1 MGGFTQAMSGDMSEV
16 VGFLKAG
23 EVRVLAVLTDERV
36 PGFEDIPTAIEQ
48 GYDVTAVNWRG
59 MYVPKGISDEQF
71 NVWAEKLQAVADS
84 AEWQEAMAANG
95 LAPFTKVGVRFP
107 ELRGHPR
114 RGNQRALQ
122 GTGSDPVMAS
132 DRIFGLVTLFV
143 ALAYIAGATQIQ
155 TSFLADPV
163 GPKAFPILIG
173 AVAALCSLYMIVRP
187 DPDPDWPSAR
197 TWGALLVAVIVLVAY
212 AYALKPMGFIVPTA
226 IAAGDSQLPDIP
238 ESQGRRGGGL
248 RAVAG
253 SLHPV
258 QIRIGI
264 EPLRLPER
272 NGSDMELMSNLA
284 LGFSIALSPYTLLL
298 AVVGCFLGTIIGA
311 LPGLG
316 PSNGVAIL
324 IPLTFTLGLDA
335 TSALVLMT
343 SVYYGAM
350 YGGRIS
356 SILLNIPGDEPALMT
371 TLDGY
376 PMAKQGRAGD
386 ALVLSG
392 VASFVGAFLATIGL
406 MLLAPM
412 LARVAY
418 LFGPAEYFALY
429 LLAFCTLGG
438 MASNNQAK
446 AALASCL
453 GLGIAMIGVDSS
465 SGMPRLTGGNLH
477 LFDGID
483 FLVAIVGLFA
493 IAEVFFFIESHG
505 KGSSIGVVLD
515 KVRIPWKDI
524 RDTKWTMLRASG
536 VGFIAGILPGAG
548 ASLGS
553 FLAYM
558 SEKSIAGKNGG
569 FGTGAPKGVAA
580 PEAGN
585 NAAAGG
591 ALVPMLTLGVPG
603 SGTTAVLLAL
613 LMTLNITPGPTLFT
627 DRPEV
632 VWGLIASL
640 LIANI
645 VLLLMNVPMVK
656 VFVKILMVP
665 AWVLLPGVTMIS
677 FVGIYSLSGSYFDL
691 LLMVAFGALGYI
703 LRKLDVPTVPVILGI
718 LLGGNMEDAL
728 RRAMV
733 LSDGDF
739 TFLFSTPISIGLWI
753 AAILG
758 FVAPMFLRNVLK
770 KPQAITD

>member
-1 MGGFTQAMSGDMSEV
+1 MDLIAN
-16 VGFLKAG
+16 
-23 EVRVLAVLTDERV
+23 LT
-36 PGFEDIPTAIEQ
+36 
-48 GYDVTAVNWRG
+48 
-59 MYVPKGISDEQF
+59 
-71 NVWAEKLQAVADS
+71 
-84 AEWQEAMAANG
+84 
-95 LAPFTKVGVRFP
+95 
-107 ELRGHPR
+107 
-114 RGNQRALQ
+114 
-122 GTGSDPVMAS
+122 
-132 DRIFGLVTLFV
+132 
-143 ALAYIAGATQIQ
+143 
-155 TSFLADPV
+155 
-163 GPKAFPILIG
+163 
-173 AVAALCSLYMIVRP
+173 
-187 DPDPDWPSAR
+187 
-197 TWGALLVAVIVLVAY
+197 
-212 AYALKPMGFIVPTA
+212 
-226 IAAGDSQLPDIP
+226 
-238 ESQGRRGGGL
+238 
-248 RAVAG
+248 
-253 SLHPV
+253 
-258 QIRIGI
+258 
-264 EPLRLPER
+264 
-272 NGSDMELMSNLA
+272 
-284 LGFSIALSPYTLLL
+284 LGFSIALSPYTLML

-324 IPLTFTLGLDA
+324 IPLTFSLGLDA

-343 SVYYGAM
+343 AVYYGAM

-446 AALASCL
+446 SAIASCI
-453 GLGIAMIGVDSS
+453 GLGIAMIGVDNS
-465 SGMPRLTGGNLH
+465 SGLPRLTGGNLH
-477 LFDGID
+477 LMDGID

-505 KGSSIGVVLD
+505 KGSSIGVKLE
-515 KVRIPWKDI
+515 KVTIPVRDI
-524 RDTKWTMLRASG
+524 VRSTWTMLRASV

-558 SEKSIAGKNGG
+558 SEKSIAGPEGK
-569 FGTGAPKGVAA
+569 FGTGVARGVAA

-640 LIANI
+640 LIANV

-656 VFVKILMVP
+656 IFVKVLSVP

-691 LLMVAFGALGYI
+691 LLMVAFGVLGYF

-718 LLGGNMEDAL
+718 LLGGHMENAL

-733 LSDGDF
+733 LSDGDM
-739 TFLFSTPISIGLWI
+739 LYLWSTPISIGLWI
-753 AAILG
+753 AAIAG
-758 FVAPMFLRNVLK
+758 FVAPMFLRGLLK
-770 KPQAITD
+770 KPQAVSD

>member
-1 MGGFTQAMSGDMSEV
+1 ME
-16 VGFLKAG
+16 
-23 EVRVLAVLTDERV
+23 
-36 PGFEDIPTAIEQ
+36 
-48 GYDVTAVNWRG
+48 
-59 MYVPKGISDEQF
+59 
-71 NVWAEKLQAVADS
+71 
-84 AEWQEAMAANG
+84 
-95 LAPFTKVGVRFP
+95 
-107 ELRGHPR
+107 
-114 RGNQRALQ
+114 
-122 GTGSDPVMAS
+122 
-132 DRIFGLVTLFV
+132 
-143 ALAYIAGATQIQ
+143 
-155 TSFLADPV
+155 
-163 GPKAFPILIG
+163 IL
-173 AVAALCSLYMIVRP
+173 
-187 DPDPDWPSAR
+187 
-197 TWGALLVAVIVLVAY
+197 
-212 AYALKPMGFIVPTA
+212 
-226 IAAGDSQLPDIP
+226 
-238 ESQGRRGGGL
+238 
-248 RAVAG
+248 
-253 SLHPV
+253 
-258 QIRIGI
+258 
-264 EPLRLPER
+264 
-272 NGSDMELMSNLA
+272 NNLA
-284 LGFSIALSPYTLLL
+284 LGFSIALSPYTLML
-298 AVVGCFLGTIIGA
+298 AVAGCFIGTIIGA

-324 IPLTFTLGLDA
+324 IPITFTLGLDA

-376 PMAKQGRAGD
+376 PMAKQGKAGN

-406 MLLAPM
+406 LLLAPI

-418 LFGPAEYFALY
+418 KFGPAEYFALY

-446 AALASCL
+446 AALASCI
-453 GLGIAMIGVDSS
+453 GLAIAMIGLDNN
-465 SGMPRLTGGNLH
+465 SGLPRFTFGNLH
-477 LFDGID
+477 LMDGID

-493 IAEVFFFIESHG
+493 IAEVFFFIEG
-505 KGSSIGVVLD
+505 KGKSSSIGVKLD
-515 KVRIPWKDI
+515 KVSIPWREI
-524 RDTKWTMLRASG
+524 FLSKWTMLRASL

-569 FGTGAPKGVAA
+569 FGTGVPKGVAA
-580 PEAGN
+580 PESGN

-640 LIANI
+640 LIANV

-656 VFVKILMVP
+656 IFVRVLQVP

-703 LRKLDVPTVPVILGI
+703 LRKLDIPTVPVILGI
-718 LLGGNMEDAL
+718 LLGRHMEDAL

-733 LSDGDF
+733 LSDGDL
-739 TFLFSTPISIGLWI
+739 TYLFSSPIAIGLWI
-753 AAILG
+753 AAVAG
-758 FVAPMFLRNVLK
+758 FIAPMFLRGLLAR
-770 KPQAITD
+770 PQRVTD

>member
-1 MGGFTQAMSGDMSEV
+1 
-16 VGFLKAG
+16 
-23 EVRVLAVLTDERV
+23 
-36 PGFEDIPTAIEQ
+36 
-48 GYDVTAVNWRG
+48 
-59 MYVPKGISDEQF
+59 
-71 NVWAEKLQAVADS
+71 
-84 AEWQEAMAANG
+84 
-95 LAPFTKVGVRFP
+95 
-107 ELRGHPR
+107 
-114 RGNQRALQ
+114 
-122 GTGSDPVMAS
+122 
-132 DRIFGLVTLFV
+132 
-143 ALAYIAGATQIQ
+143 
-155 TSFLADPV
+155 
-163 GPKAFPILIG
+163 
-173 AVAALCSLYMIVRP
+173 
-187 DPDPDWPSAR
+187 
-197 TWGALLVAVIVLVAY
+197 
-212 AYALKPMGFIVPTA
+212 
-226 IAAGDSQLPDIP
+226 
-238 ESQGRRGGGL
+238 
-248 RAVAG
+248 
-253 SLHPV
+253 
-258 QIRIGI
+258 
-264 EPLRLPER
+264 
-272 NGSDMELMSNLA
+272 MELLANLS
-284 LGFSIALSPYTLLL
+284 LGFSIALSPYTLML
-298 AVVGCFLGTIIGA
+298 AVIGCFLGTIIGA

-376 PMAKQGRAGD
+376 PMAKAGRASD
-386 ALVLSG
+386 ALILSG
-392 VASFVGAFLATIGL
+392 VASFVGAMLATIGL
-406 MLLAPM
+406 MLLAPL

-446 AALASCL
+446 AAIASCI
-453 GLGIAMIGVDSS
+453 GLGIAMIGVDNT

-477 LFDGID
+477 LYDGVD

-493 IAEVFFFIESHG
+493 VAEVFFFIESHG
-505 KGSSIGVVLD
+505 KQSSIGVKLE
-515 KVRIPWKDI
+515 KTGIPWRDI
-524 RDTKWTMLRASG
+524 FATRWTMLRASG
-536 VGFIAGILPGAG
+536 VGFVAGILPGAG

-558 SEKSIAGKNGG
+558 SEKSIAGKNAG
-569 FGTGAPKGVAA
+569 FGTGVARGIAA

-613 LMTLNITPGPTLFT
+613 LMTLNITPGPTLFA

-632 VWGLIASL
+632 IWGLMASL
-640 LIANI
+640 VIANF

-656 VFVKILMVP
+656 VFVRVLQVP
-665 AWVLLPGVTMIS
+665 PAILLPGVTMIS
-677 FVGIYSLSGSYFDL
+677 FIGIYSLSGSYFDL
-691 LLMVAFGALGYI
+691 LLMIGFGILGYV
-703 LRKLDVPTVPVILGI
+703 LRKLDIPTVPVILGI

-733 LSDGDF
+733 IADGDGWY
-739 TFLFSTPISIGLWI
+739 LLSSPIAIGLWI
-753 AAILG
+753 AAIAG
-758 FVAPMFLRNVLK
+758 FVAPMFMRGLLQ
-770 KPQAITD
+770 KPQRITD

>member
-1 MGGFTQAMSGDMSEV
+1 
-16 VGFLKAG
+16 
-23 EVRVLAVLTDERV
+23 
-36 PGFEDIPTAIEQ
+36 
-48 GYDVTAVNWRG
+48 
-59 MYVPKGISDEQF
+59 
-71 NVWAEKLQAVADS
+71 
-84 AEWQEAMAANG
+84 
-95 LAPFTKVGVRFP
+95 
-107 ELRGHPR
+107 
-114 RGNQRALQ
+114 
-122 GTGSDPVMAS
+122 
-132 DRIFGLVTLFV
+132 
-143 ALAYIAGATQIQ
+143 
-155 TSFLADPV
+155 
-163 GPKAFPILIG
+163 
-173 AVAALCSLYMIVRP
+173 
-187 DPDPDWPSAR
+187 
-197 TWGALLVAVIVLVAY
+197 
-212 AYALKPMGFIVPTA
+212 
-226 IAAGDSQLPDIP
+226 
-238 ESQGRRGGGL
+238 
-248 RAVAG
+248 
-253 SLHPV
+253 
-258 QIRIGI
+258 
-264 EPLRLPER
+264 
-272 NGSDMELMSNLA
+272 MELLANLG
-284 LGFSIALSPYTLLL
+284 LGFSIALSPYTLML
-298 AVVGCFLGTIIGA
+298 AVIGCFLGTIIGS

-324 IPLTFTLGLDA
+324 IPLTFTLGFDA

-376 PMAKQGRAGD
+376 PMAKAGRAGD
-386 ALVLSG
+386 ALVISG

-406 MLLAPM
+406 ALRAPL

-446 AALASCL
+446 AAIASCI
-453 GLGIAMIGVDSS
+453 GLGIAMIGVDNT

-477 LFDGID
+477 LYDGVD

-493 IAEVFFFIESHG
+493 VAEVFFFIESHG
-505 KGSSIGVVLD
+505 KDSSLGVKLE
-515 KVRIPWKDI
+515 KVSIPWKDI
-524 RDTKWTMLRASG
+524 IETRWTMLRTSG
-536 VGFIAGILPGAG
+536 IGFVAGILPGAG

-558 SEKSIAGKNGG
+558 SEKSLAGEKGG
-569 FGTGAPKGVAA
+569 FGTGVAKGIAA

-613 LMTLNITPGPTLFT
+613 LVTLNITPGPTLFT

-632 VWGLIASL
+632 VWGLIAAL
-640 LIANI
+640 LIANF
-645 VLLLMNVPMVK
+645 VLLLMNVPMVRI
-656 VFVKILMVP
+656 FVRVLQVP
-665 AWVLLPGVTMIS
+665 PEILLPGVTMIS
-677 FVGIYSLSGSYFDL
+677 FIGIYSLTGSYFDL
-691 LLMVAFGALGYI
+691 LLMIAFGVLGYV

-733 LSDGDF
+733 ISDGDPVY
-739 TFLFSTPISIGLWI
+739 LFSSAISIGLWVVAI
-753 AAILG
+753 AG
-758 FVAPMFLRNVLK
+758 FVAPMFLRGALK
-770 KPQAITD
+770 KPQRITD